1 MSTKVHRRRK
11 KHGGDHDEGGHAD
24 ERWLVTYGDMLTVL
38 MALFIVLF
46 AMSQV
51 DQNKFNALKSSLS
64 MAFGQ
69 PTVTFTAQGTA
80 LAGDAGGAEPA
91 PLDLSSVVGKGE
103 EASGEAEQQARQ
115 ALAAIERA
123 QASARARAAEEEV
136 EKFERIKKEIQEALR
151 KSGVADGVNF
161 RIDERGLVVT
171 VVTSSVVF
179 DNNSAELLR
188 DGRKI
193 VDSIAPALRGEKNAV
208 EVDGHTNWLPVRSG
222 PYPSNWEL
230 STARASTVVRRLA
243 AKGIPESRLN
253 AAGYADQRPLYAD
266 TDPRSVTL
274 NRRVEVVVL
283 SDLPAQTKALLPSAA
298 GEAGDG

>member
-1 MSTKVHRRRK
+1 MSTKPHRRK
-11 KHGGDHDEGGHAD
+11 KHGGGHEEEAHAD

-69 PTVTFTAQGTA
+69 PAVTFTAPGSAVT
-80 LAGDAGGAEPA
+80 GDAGGGQSA
-91 PLDLSSVVGKGE
+91 PMEFSSVLGKG
-103 EASGEAEQQARQ
+103 ADGEAEKKARD
-115 ALAAIERA
+115 ALAALDRA
-123 QASARARAAEEEV
+123 RASARAKNASAEV
-136 EKFERIKKEIQEALR
+136 EKFERIKKKIQEALR
-151 KSGVADGVNF
+151 KQNAADSVQF

-179 DNNSAELLR
+179 GNNSAELLR

-193 VDSIAPALRGEKNAV
+193 IDSVAPALRAEKNSV
-208 EVDGHTNWLPVRSG
+208 EVDGHTNWLPVSSG

-230 STARASTVVRRLA
+230 STARASTVVRRLVSR
-243 AKGIPESRLN
+243 GIPAKRLN
-253 AAGYADQRPLYAD
+253 ASGYADQRPLYPD
-266 TDPRSVTL
+266 TDPRSVSL

-283 SDLPAQTKALLPSAA
+283 SDLDAATKALLPSAA
-298 GEAGDG
+298 GQSSTS